1 MLKPLKQF
9 ICDEC
14 GQVINSPEEGYV
26 EWESGIDDKGR
37 SFARGFRIVH
47 VSHASPLK
55 HTRKG
60 CYKYDRSEYRSDI
73 DLEHFLQNAHQYMF
87 SLLDLGFL
95 HDRNN
100 KIGCQISDFREFVC
114 FFKRLTISYYEEARL
129 YFEEALEDEEICG
142 DENEIYLFSEK
153 KLKSIVQRYNR
164 Y

>member
-1 MLKPLKQF
+1 M
-9 ICDEC
+9 
-14 GQVINSPEEGYV
+14 
-26 EWESGIDDKGR
+26 
-37 SFARGFRIVH
+37 
-47 VSHASPLK
+47 
-55 HTRKG
+55 
-60 CYKYDRSEYRSDI
+60 
-73 DLEHFLQNAHQYMF
+73 
-87 SLLDLGFL
+87 LDLGFL